1 VSNSLVLR
9 EDLGPVVV
17 LTLNRADK
25 RNALS
30 RELIANL
37 SDALDRVAA
46 NPTTRAVVL
55 TAEGPTFSAGMDLK
69 EAAELGDSIE
79 AEKRAVDD
87 VQGIAHLINQL
98 HKLPRPTIAAVQG
111 DALAGG
117 AGLAL
122 ACDLVILADSAKIGY
137 PEVLRGLVAAVVMQD
152 LVRQVGDR
160 RAREMLLTGIPVT
173 AQVAER
179 WGLVN
184 RVVPAERCR
193 QEALQ
198 VAQSLLAAAPLALLS
213 TKRLLDEA
221 TGRPADLR
229 GAAAV
234 SASIRVGDEATE
246 GIRAFVEKRAPH
258 WARPAQ
264 QNP

>member
-1 VSNSLVLR
+1 VLR

-55 TAEGPTFSAGMDLK
+55 TGAGPTFSAGMDLK

-160 RAREMLLTGIPVT
+160 RARELLLTGAPIS

-193 QEALQ
+193 EEAIQ
-198 VAQSLLAAAPLALLS
+198 VAQSLLAAAPLALVS

-246 GIRAFVEKRAPH
+246 GMRAFVEKRAPH

-264 QNP
+264 PNP